1 MEHAFSPG
9 DPVLD
14 LAAKSVARTPDDEES
29 SDRSHWVL
37 REEQHLLDKIVSGQ
51 KRGQYHLLIGEKGT
65 GKSSMLID
73 AMAKINGEESPCK
86 ALDFEYHEDNIG
98 ALFSIRGPRDA
109 SALLDIERAF
119 NKLEKVALKRRDR
132 VGRPLILIIN
142 SMHLL
147 RDDDDGKDL
156 LELVQQRAEQWAA
169 SNLATVIFNSDDY
182 WIYER
187 LKQYATRMNV
197 IPILDLTK
205 PQALAALRNYRSRY
219 FNETFVDPPPNIL
232 DQVYDKVGGRL
243 SFLNRVAKSQD
254 MLKTCDD
261 ICRSEK
267 TWFLNQCWILGQEMD
282 DDVMDQQRE
291 SDGGAALRCRKG
303 HVLAQI
309 PLHEARYIMTR
320 ADFIQQYDAINL
332 FTIDS
337 TAMVRAD
344 SVPMMNAFREIC
356 AQEGFEEHLEKT
368 LDRISAIES
377 LGRTRELTIKD
388 LWNSGKY
395 RITTRNAKGAVDKT
409 IEFEVEPG
417 KEEEE
422 DDDDD
427 DAGEKGVEE
436 GK

>member
-1 MEHAFSPG
+1 
-9 DPVLD
+9 
-14 LAAKSVARTPDDEES
+14 
-29 SDRSHWVL
+29 
-37 REEQHLLDKIVSGQ
+37 
-51 KRGQYHLLIGEKGT
+51 
-65 GKSSMLID
+65 
-73 AMAKINGEESPCK
+73 
-86 ALDFEYHEDNIG
+86 
-98 ALFSIRGPRDA
+98 
-109 SALLDIERAF
+109 
-119 NKLEKVALKRRDR
+119 
-132 VGRPLILIIN
+132 
-142 SMHLL
+142 
-147 RDDDDGKDL
+147 
-156 LELVQQRAEQWAA
+156 
-169 SNLATVIFNSDDY
+169 
-182 WIYER
+182 
-187 LKQYATRMNV
+187 MNV

-282 DDVMDQQRE
+282 DDVMDQQKYA
-291 SDGGAALRCRKG
+291 SAAMVLAKALVDKEKAMEGRHYDAEKG